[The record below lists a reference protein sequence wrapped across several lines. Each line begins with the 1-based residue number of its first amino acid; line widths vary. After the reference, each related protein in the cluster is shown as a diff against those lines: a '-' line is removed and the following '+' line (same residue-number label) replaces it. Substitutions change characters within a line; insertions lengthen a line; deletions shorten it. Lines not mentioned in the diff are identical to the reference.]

1 MLPKN
6 VKHIVV
12 FSALVLL
19 LQACAPEEDIQEDP
33 RIKFGGTW
41 VVNETS
47 SVFGT
52 SAYQVTVS
60 NHPDNEEQIQ
70 IANFYNIG
78 AGTRVNANV
87 NNNSLNIPN
96 QSVSGQMI
104 TGSGNF
110 QNNTITVNFTA
121 NDGQVNDNVTAQ
133 FTRP

>member
-1 MLPKN
+1 MLKN
-6 VKHIVV
+6 NAKQILLL
-12 FSALVLL
+12 SGLVLL
-19 LQACAPEEDIQEDP
+19 LQACAPEEDIQDDP

-47 SVFGT
+47 SVFGP

-87 NNNSLNIPN
+87 NNNSLSILN
-96 QSVSGQMI
+96 QSVSGQI
-104 TGSGNF
+104 ISGSGSF
-110 QNNTITVNFTA
+110 QNNTVTVNFTA